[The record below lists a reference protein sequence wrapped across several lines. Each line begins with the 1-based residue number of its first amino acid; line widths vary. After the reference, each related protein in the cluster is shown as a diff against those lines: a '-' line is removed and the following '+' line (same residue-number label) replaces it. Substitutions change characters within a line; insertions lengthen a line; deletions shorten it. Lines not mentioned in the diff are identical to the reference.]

1 MSSNKLGSSGKMLEI
16 DLNTT
21 APPFTFETVFRA
33 AYPGT
38 GARTFV
44 SRIIIALDGP
54 GTLVVKDCEGDD
66 VTMTLE
72 DQSYRSFEA
81 VGIES
86 FSGVSR
92 VAVML

>member
-1 MSSNKLGSSGKMLEI
+1 MSSNRLGSASKMLEI

-21 APPFTFETVFRA
+21 APPFTFEAVFRA

-38 GARTFV
+38 GVRNFV
-44 SRIIIALDGP
+44 SRTIIALDGP
-54 GTLVVKDCEGDD
+54 GTLVVKDCEGHDT
-66 VTMTLE
+66 TMTLE
-72 DQSYRSFEA
+72 DQSYRNFEA
-81 VGIES
+81 TGIES